1 MKKCSFARIIKI
13 RCTVIQESY
22 NKIKAWYD
30 AYVLEF
36 SSEDSEIQINIDLIK
51 EHASRVEEN
60 VMELGTSIDLDES
73 NLFLLKISAFLHDIG
88 RLEQLVKHGTYADND
103 ESNHIQIGLDVIRE
117 QDVLNVLN
125 ERENELILDCVRLHE
140 ISVLPKIEDE
150 QSLILINLLRDADR
164 IDVLRIVSEYYT
176 HKKIYPNRH
185 LDMELK
191 DIAGISKKISK
202 AIMDEKIAK
211 RDDVKN
217 LNDLKLSQ
225 MSWVFDLKNK
235 RSFKMVSEKG
245 YVKAIFET
253 LSKSDDVIDMYRST
267 KIFMENQL

>member
-1 MKKCSFARIIKI
+1 M
-13 RCTVIQESY
+13 IQESY
-22 NKIKAWYD
+22 NKIRTWYD
-30 AYVLEF
+30 AYVSEF

-51 EHASRVEEN
+51 EHASRVFEN
-60 VMELGTSIDLDES
+60 VKELGASIDLDES
-73 NLFLLKISAFLHDIG
+73 NLLLLKISALLHDIG

-103 ESNHIQIGLDVIRE
+103 ESNHIQIGLEVIE
-117 QDVLNVLN
+117 EHEILDVLS
-125 ERENELILDCVRLHE
+125 EREKQLIMDCVKMHE

-150 QSLILINLLRDADR
+150 QFLALIQLLRDADR

-191 DIAGISKKISK
+191 DMPGISKKISK

-211 RDDVKN
+211 RDDVEN
-217 LNDLKLSQ
+217 VNDLKLSQ
-225 MSWVFDLKNK
+225 MSWVFDMNNK
-235 RSFKMVSEKG
+235 RSFKMISEKG

-253 LSKSDDVIDMYRST
+253 LSKSDNVIDMYRNM
-267 KIFMENQL
+267 KIFIENQL